1 MPEIITINPDHPDQ
15 QEVDRAV
22 KILKEGGVI
31 AYPTET
37 FYGLGVDAENPQA
50 VARVFTI
57 KGRPT
62 GKPIALVAGGEEDL
76 NPLVTEVSTA
86 AHTLMKACWPGPLTL
101 VMPAAAG
108 VNPRL
113 TAGTGKLGIRV
124 SSHPVAA
131 ALAKT
136 LGRPITATSA
146 NTSGKEECSTAAQ
159 VRKQLGM
166 ELDAIVDGGRTRGGS
181 GSTIL
186 DMTVDPPVILRAGA
200 IPADRICAILLHRLR
215 QV

>member
-1 MPEIITINPDHPDQ
+1 MPEIIIISPDNPDQ

-37 FYGLGVDAENPQA
+37 FYGLAVDAENPQA
-50 VARVFTI
+50 VARVFAI
-57 KGRPT
+57 KGRPV
-62 GKPIALVAGGEEDL
+62 GKPIALIAGGEEAMG
-76 NPLVTEVSTA
+76 PLLTEVSTA
-86 AHTLMKACWPGPLTL
+86 ARALIKACWPGPLTL
-101 VMPAAAG
+101 VMPAAAD
-108 VNPRL
+108 VNPHL

-131 ALAKT
+131 ALAKS

-146 NTSGKEECSTAAQ
+146 NISGKEECSTVAQ
-159 VRKQLGM
+159 VRKQLGK
-166 ELDAIVDGGRTRGGS
+166 ELDAIVDSGRTRGGA

-186 DMTVDPPVILRAGA
+186 DMTTDPPAIVREGA
-200 IPADRICAILLHRLR
+200 IPYTRLCAILLARP
-215 QV
+215 Q